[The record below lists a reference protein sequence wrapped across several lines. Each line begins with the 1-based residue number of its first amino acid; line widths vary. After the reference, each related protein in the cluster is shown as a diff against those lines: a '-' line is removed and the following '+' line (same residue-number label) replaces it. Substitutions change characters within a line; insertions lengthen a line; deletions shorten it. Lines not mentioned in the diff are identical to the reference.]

1 MDILFSIVSDPNI
14 IYLILVFGL
23 WFAVTALY
31 VPGTGVLETMAG
43 IVIVAAFVLL
53 FSVPTNWIAALALVV
68 GVLSFILIPFI
79 SAQYAPVAIGGLAL
93 QTVGTLFLFN
103 GPMVS
108 PLVLVFTLMLSLA
121 YHRFVLMP
129 VLQKVKAQ
137 GTEPDK
143 NERVI
148 GMRGRVQMPLDPI
161 GTVLVDSEIW
171 TATAHEPIEAG
182 VMVVVV
188 AREGLQLVVEPL
200 KRKEES
206 LSTANAVEE

>member
-1 MDILFSIVSDPNI
+1 
-14 IYLILVFGL
+14 
-23 WFAVTALY
+23 
-31 VPGTGVLETMAG
+31 
-43 IVIVAAFVLL
+43 
-53 FSVPTNWIAALALVV
+53 
-68 GVLSFILIPFI
+68 
-79 SAQYAPVAIGGLAL
+79 
-93 QTVGTLFLFN
+93 
-103 GPMVS
+103 MVS